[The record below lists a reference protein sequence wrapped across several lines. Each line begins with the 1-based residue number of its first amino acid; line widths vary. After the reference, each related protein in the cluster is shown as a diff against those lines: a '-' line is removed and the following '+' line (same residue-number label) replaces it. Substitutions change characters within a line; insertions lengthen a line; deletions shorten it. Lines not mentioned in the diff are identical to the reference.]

1 VQPASL
7 GAKKKTFSEHIE
19 RIRFLMVGL
28 AEGGAARLE
37 FAGSMWRM
45 SVISFHMV
53 LILICF
59 L

>member
-1 VQPASL
+1 MV
-7 GAKKKTFSEHIE
+7 
-19 RIRFLMVGL
+19 VGL
-28 AEGGAARLE
+28 EEGGAARTE

>member
-1 VQPASL
+1 
-7 GAKKKTFSEHIE
+7 
-19 RIRFLMVGL
+19 MVGL